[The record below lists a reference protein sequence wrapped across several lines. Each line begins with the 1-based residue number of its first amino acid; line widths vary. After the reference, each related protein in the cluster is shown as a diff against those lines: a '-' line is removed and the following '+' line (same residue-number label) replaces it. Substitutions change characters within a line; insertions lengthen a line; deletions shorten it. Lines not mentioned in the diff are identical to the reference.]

1 MYLLYIDES
10 GVSNIPGNTSHF
22 VLTGISVPI
31 WHWKDCDVEILN
43 IKRRYDL
50 FDAEIHTA
58 WIMRRYL
65 EQAKI
70 PDFESLQFHERRSVV
85 TAERIREL
93 FRLQKTNNSK
103 LYKQTKK
110 NYEKTKNYI
119 HLTHEQRKSFID
131 EVAKCVSNWGFAR
144 VFAECVDKTHFDPVR
159 SPTTL
164 DEQALEQIVSRF
176 EQYLANISVD
186 NSRNKSYGLLIHDN
200 NDTVSQK
207 HTQLMKSFHDKGL
220 WTTTWGRTT
229 RSVSWMHLSTAL
241 TLRRLDSSAYGP
253 TTTSWTDLKH
263 IVETPLFVDSSLT
276 SLVQIADLC
285 AYSIRRYLENN
296 EEGLFD
302 HIYKRADRNQD
313 TVVGIRHF
321 SDPSCL
327 CKICDGHKR

>member
-1 MYLLYIDES
+1 MYLLYMDES

-85 TAERIREL
+85 TAERNREL

-200 NDTVSQK
+200 NETVSQK
-207 HTQLMKSFHDKGL
+207 HTQLMKSFHAKGTNWINL
-220 WTTTWGRTT
+220 E
-229 RSVSWMHLSTAL
+229 
-241 TLRRLDSSAYGP
+241 
-253 TTTSWTDLKH
+253 H

-285 AYSIRRYLENN
+285 AYSIRRYLENY

-302 HIYKRADRNQD
+302 HIYKRADRKQD
-313 TVVGIRHF
+313 IVVGIRHF
-321 SDPSCL
+321 SDPSCP
-327 CKICDGHKR
+327 CKICDGHRR

>member
-207 HTQLMKSFHDKGL
+207 HTQ
-220 WTTTWGRTT
+220 
-229 RSVSWMHLSTAL
+229 
-241 TLRRLDSSAYGP
+241 
-253 TTTSWTDLKH
+253 
-263 IVETPLFVDSSLT
+263 
-276 SLVQIADLC
+276 
-285 AYSIRRYLENN
+285 
-296 EEGLFD
+296 
-302 HIYKRADRNQD
+302 
-313 TVVGIRHF
+313 TV
-321 SDPSCL
+321 
-327 CKICDGHKR
+327 